1 MAELNADKAPVNEE
15 TCLKVVCDDDGKAVG
30 IVQCKVSEVPHDYVD
45 ICLSKPHGSVVDLA
59 TLDRMICSDVVRPN
73 DILSLPTCITSV
85 WCGVVRFVRRVLCR
99 G

>member
-15 TCLKVVCDDDGKAVG
+15 TCLKVVCDDDGNAVD
-30 IVQCKVSEVPHDYVD
+30 VVRCKRSEVPDDYVD
-45 ICLSKPHGSVVDLA
+45 IGQSEPHGPVVDLA

-73 DILSLPTCITSV
+73 DILSLPICITSV
-85 WCGVVRFVRRVLCR
+85 WRGVVHFARRVLCK